1 MKIGVYFVNRGFYF
15 GRLMHSEKGDGMIT
29 YDLIRNNKEINT
41 YIEKGNEVLGAMGYT
56 DHGFAHATL
65 CANKAADI
73 LEFLGFDERTVE
85 LGRIAGYMHDIG
97 NCINRCDHA
106 QSGALLAHGV
116 LVRLGMDFDETA
128 DIICAIGHHDEGT
141 GGPVSPISAALILAD
156 KSDVRRSRVRQKNMS
171 EYDIHDRVNYA
182 VYASGITLS
191 RDTMTVTLSLQIDT
205 AISPVMNYFEIFLS
219 RMLMCRKA
227 AEYLKLNFSLNI
239 NNTRLL

>member
-1 MKIGVYFVNRGFYF
+1 
-15 GRLMHSEKGDGMIT
+15 MIT
-29 YDLIRNNKEINT
+29 YDMIRSNYEINT
-41 YIEKGNEVLGAMGYT
+41 YIKKGNEVLGVMGYT

-73 LEFLGFDERTVE
+73 LEFLGYDERTVE
-85 LGRIAGYMHDIG
+85 LARIAGYMHDIG
-97 NCINRCDHA
+97 NCVNRKDHA
-106 QSGALLAHGV
+106 QSGALIAHSV
-116 LVRLGMDFDETA
+116 LVRLGMDLEEIA

-182 VYASGITLS
+182 VHASGVLLD
-191 RDTMTVTLSLQIDT
+191 RETMTVTLELQIDT
-205 AISPVMNYFEIFLS
+205 TLSPVMNYFEIFLS

-227 AEYLKLNFSLNI
+227 AEFLGLNFSLNI